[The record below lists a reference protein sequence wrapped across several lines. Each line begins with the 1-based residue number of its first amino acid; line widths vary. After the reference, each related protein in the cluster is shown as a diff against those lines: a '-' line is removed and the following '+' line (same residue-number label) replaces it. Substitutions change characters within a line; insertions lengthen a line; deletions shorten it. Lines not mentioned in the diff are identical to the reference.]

1 MEANLGYPWTE
12 PGAQRQRRTAEPD
25 GGGGSQIAPACPS
38 CAPCLMLS
46 TLVDKS

>member
-25 GGGGSQIAPACPS
+25 GGGSQITPACPS
-38 CAPCLMLS
+38 CAPCSMLS
-46 TLVDKS
+46 TLVDRP